1 MKKLMIAAAIVCAAA
16 FSQAGQFNWG
26 NVCGVNQYNDP
37 DTEDPSGEP
46 VYGTLV
52 SSGTMYLMD
61 ASKVSQADFISAV
74 LAADDYAAAF
84 NSLVAGAYNSATIG
98 DDTYYTA
105 QSISGTG
112 ISDKRVDTDTGAV
125 IWKDANATE
134 SLYSFYQVM
143 IDTENKGVYI
153 SEQMDVPL
161 AGSGATDF
169 TFTNEGAYTNP
180 AFGTDVK
187 TFQGDG
193 WYTAAA
199 VPEPTSG
206 LLLLLGVAGLALRRR
221 RA

>member
-16 FSQAGQFNWG
+16 FVQAGQFKWANS
-26 NVCGVNQYNDP
+26 CGVNQYNDP
-37 DTEDPSGEP
+37 DTEDPSGDP
-46 VYGTLV
+46 IYGTLV

-61 ASKVSQADFISAV
+61 ASKVSQAAFISTV

-84 NSLVAGAYNSATIG
+84 NSLVASAYNSATIG

-105 QSISGTG
+105 QSISGAG
-112 ISDKRVDTDTGAV
+112 IHDAKIDGDDGSAWWVDD
-125 IWKDANATE
+125 NATGTYN
-134 SLYSFYQVM
+134 LYQVM
-143 IDTENKGVYI
+143 IDTENKGIYI
-153 SEQMDVPL
+153 SEEIEAAIKG
-161 AGSGATDF
+161 AGAADF
-169 TFTNEGAYTNP
+169 TFENAGAYTNP